1 MVCLGSHHGRVDTQ
15 TDPATHM
22 PIVQSL
28 QGCQRTV
35 NDRAVIEWHYAF
47 DPSGAFGI
55 TVIARLPWN
64 TFDSILCVMRPQAEG
79 QIATTF
85 VATSCQEQQ
94 SVVSRDLQSALLLC
108 CSAALYALYTQSR
121 LHNSRVS
128 LVYRTV
134 EFPSFIGASCST

>member
-1 MVCLGSHHGRVDTQ
+1 MRPLRSNRCPRGTQAALWTRHRRREPLEGSSTKQWPRSTLRSRNHQETGRSMHHLV
-15 TDPATHM
+15 
-22 PIVQSL
+22 
-28 QGCQRTV
+28 
-35 NDRAVIEWHYAF
+35 
-47 DPSGAFGI
+47 
-55 TVIARLPWN
+55 
-64 TFDSILCVMRPQAEG
+64 VMRPQAEG

-108 CSAALYALYTQSR
+108 CSAALYALWTQSR